1 MYNHRCWRQFN
12 ADQIIYIANC
22 VFGQRKACP
31 CSWNLRWILS
41 IVKLEM
47 MSMFVMFSSIMAK
60 MALIETCPRDFIYL
74 ETNLYPSFYCKG
86 LNITINDS
94 NFPSI
99 NYFHKIDKNELIFLY
114 TTNSGTWLYCTLVLF
129 TCTLYMYRCNWSRD
143 FCLTIILVAMLK
155 CLD

>member
-1 MYNHRCWRQFN
+1 MYNSLKSCNSNHHRFSCTIIG
-12 ADQIIYIANC
+12 AEGSLMQIKLYIANC

-114 TTNSGTWLYCTLVLF
+114 TTNSGT
-129 TCTLYMYRCNWSRD
+129 
-143 FCLTIILVAMLK
+143 
-155 CLD
+155 